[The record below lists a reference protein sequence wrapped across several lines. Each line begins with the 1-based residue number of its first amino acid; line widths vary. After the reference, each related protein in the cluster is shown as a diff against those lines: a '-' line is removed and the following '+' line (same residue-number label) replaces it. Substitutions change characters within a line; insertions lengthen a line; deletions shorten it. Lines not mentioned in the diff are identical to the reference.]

1 MEKIK
6 EANNH
11 NSEKKCRTGEYS
23 KEVVNASSYFTGWG
37 LKRVK

>member
-6 EANNH
+6 EVNNH
-11 NSEKKCRTGEYS
+11 NSEKKCRTGKYP
-23 KEVVNASSYFTGWG
+23 KEVVKASSYSTDWG